1 MWGGGGA
8 RGLCFVFGSLIRV
21 FLQESLLD
29 ADHHVAVALGP
40 ANSPESAVSIFH
52 PDAG

>member
-1 MWGGGGA
+1 M
-8 RGLCFVFGSLIRV
+8 GLIRLRV

-40 ANSPESAVSIFH
+40 ANVPVSAVRTQI
-52 PDAG
+52 AGTIENFCSR